1 DRRGAGRPLP
11 ARGPRRAR
19 LRGGAADA
27 SAQPCPRGRGRGHAA
42 TQPRGQG
49 AALLLRHAD
58 RPPAARGRRVRQRAR
73 AGAGGLR
80 PLPRGTAGP
89 GLPADGRAA
98 PPGAPHAADAR
109 RAPCARE
116 SHTWSKPPAAA
127 ASRCGTSSALS
138 SGTRRDSG
146 EGCARARYPAPH
158 GCDAEPAAR
167 DAAATPVAVLTPGNA
182 PAIGR
187 ATAPPAAGS
196 EVSDDPPFRPPLG
209 PAGP

>member
-1 DRRGAGRPLP
+1 EGAPEASEARGTRLALIGRPNVGKSSLLNRLLGAERAIVAPEPGTTRDAIDTPLVVAGRPYVLIDTAGIRRRGKVHEPLERLGADRRGAGRPLP
-11 ARGPRRAR
+11 ARGPRRTR

-27 SAQPCPRGRGRGHAA
+27 GAQPCPRGRGRGHPA

-116 SHTWSKPPAAA
+116 SHTWSKPPA
-127 ASRCGTSSALS
+127 
-138 SGTRRDSG
+138 
-146 EGCARARYPAPH
+146 
-158 GCDAEPAAR
+158 
-167 DAAATPVAVLTPGNA
+167 
-182 PAIGR
+182 
-187 ATAPPAAGS
+187 
-196 EVSDDPPFRPPLG
+196 
-209 PAGP
+209 